1 MLDIAEEFH
10 NRGETTE
17 IVNMAKDTEVHQPE
31 TEETE
36 VNPPAQAAD
45 DTVTFREDVSN
56 AMSVLSDIY
65 EGFYKML
72 EESYEIEEQL
82 ATTDMSTVA
91 EQFTKMVAG
100 IQKRFDALKSKAA
113 KAEELETELTSIKT
127 AIAQEQETKAAEAK
141 LNDRKNAL
149 AEIGIELTDERKEFF
164 TTMAD
169 EVFSQYVE
177 DLKTVKGTRTVADVK
192 KPIIPEPTQSGSV
205 SITAS
210 SLAEIAALI
219 RGNK

>member
-1 MLDIAEEFH
+1 
-10 NRGETTE
+10 
-17 IVNMAKDTEVHQPE
+17 
-31 TEETE
+31 
-36 VNPPAQAAD
+36 
-45 DTVTFREDVSN
+45 
-56 AMSVLSDIY
+56 
-65 EGFYKML
+65 ML